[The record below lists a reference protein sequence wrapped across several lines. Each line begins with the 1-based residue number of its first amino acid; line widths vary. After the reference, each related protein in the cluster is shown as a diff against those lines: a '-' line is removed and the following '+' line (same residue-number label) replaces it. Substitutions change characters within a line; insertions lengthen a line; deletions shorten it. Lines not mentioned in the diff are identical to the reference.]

1 MTTIKMAGAALAY
14 FVIAIAAIVIIEVG
28 RWVGF
33 VFRALFG

>member
-14 FVIAIAAIVIIEVG
+14 FVIAIAAVVIIEFG
-28 RWVGF
+28 RWAGI